1 MAAYAAEH
9 EPVINIEKVRQYLT
23 GHNWPRGLQ
32 ETVISSFTV
41 FPIRY
46 FVIDDSGSMN
56 TTDGHRLIQVGGGSS
71 KMVNSTRWGELID
84 GVRFHAGLAEAAGS
98 PIEFRFLNEQMP
110 ITVGTAG
117 ITDGGDGATTTIT
130 ASMMSDGYQHLMR
143 VLEYKSPSGQ
153 TPLCK
158 QINGIVAQVRS
169 LEHVLRSRGHKAAII
184 IATDGESTDG
194 DIAAALKPLED
205 LPCWVVVRIC
215 TDEEAVVNYWNNID
229 SKLELDMDVLDDLQG
244 EAAEIWEGGNDWLA
258 YGEPLHRLRE
268 FGCPLREFDL
278 IDESRLNVEQM
289 LAIVGAM

>member
-9 EPVINIEKVRQYLT
+9 DCVINKENVKHYLT
-23 GHNWPRGLQ
+23 GYGWPPGLQ
-32 ETVISSFTV
+32 ETCINSFTL

-56 TTDGHRLIQVGGGSS
+56 TSDGHRLLQTSGLN

-98 PIEFRFLNEQMP
+98 PIEFRFLNELNP
-110 ITVGTAG
+110 ITVGAAAG
-117 ITDGGDGATTTIT
+117 AAT
-130 ASMMSDGYQHLMR
+130 ASEGYQHLMR

-158 QINGIVAQVRS
+158 QINAIVAQVRS
-169 LEHVLRSRGHKAAII
+169 LEHALRSRGHKAVII

-194 DIAAALKPLED
+194 DIAAALKPLEE

-215 TDEEAVVNYWNNID
+215 TDEESVVNYWNGID
-229 SKLELDMDVLDDLQG
+229 SKLELDMDVLDDLKG
-244 EAAEIWEGGNDWLA
+244 EAEEIAQAGNDWVT

-268 FGCPLREFDL
+268 FGCQLREFDL
-278 IDESRLNVEQM
+278 IDEARLSVEQM
-289 LAIVGAM
+289 LAILGAM